1 MSDKLQ
7 VPSKSR
13 MLPSVNNAAA
23 EKHIE
28 TFFLN
33 VKVEITSVVL
43 IEFCVRMMRRV
54 LCCGFGVAVTIIVR
68 VSDERKSEAPDH
80 Q

>member
-13 MLPSVNNAAA
+13 MLPSVNDAAA

-28 TFFLN
+28 TFLN
-33 VKVEITSVVL
+33 VKVEYYLVVS
-43 IEFCVRMMRRV
+43 IEIQMRNLSSHV
-54 LCCGFGVAVTIIVR
+54 
-68 VSDERKSEAPDH
+68 
-80 Q
+80 